1 MKYKNTNEETSS
13 IILLVSLLNL
23 LVYILTLSF
32 TSYGIFRDELYYL
45 ACANRLDLGY
55 VDHPPLSIWV
65 LAVWKFIF
73 GDSVFMIR
81 MVPAV
86 ISSATVFMIGLFT
99 VRLGGGKSAVII
111 STVTFMLSPIF
122 LGMNT
127 IYSMNTFDFFFWI
140 LSAYLFLRII
150 ETENRNLWY
159 TLGIVIGLGLLNKT
173 SMLWLCAGILI
184 GTAFTPLREDLK
196 TKYPYIAAGIAFLI
210 FSPYI
215 IWNLTHDL
223 AHLEFMRNAAT
234 RKYGGLTP
242 VSFVLDLI
250 LILNPISFL
259 IWLPGLVFYFFN
271 RNVKQFR
278 AIGYIWL
285 ATFAVLFINWHSKAE
300 YIAPAFQIL
309 FAGGAVMIIKWNAR
323 LKRLKYALA
332 IPVIVMGIFLS
343 PFARPLLPVENFLA
357 YQSALKLKP
366 PSNEGHE
373 LEGLP
378 QIYADM
384 FGWEDL
390 ARNVSR
396 VYQSLSNEE
405 RKRTIVYCGNY
416 GEAGAIEYYSS
427 SVPDLDGKKFPLPK
441 VVCPH
446 NSYWY
451 FWPEKKQASTIIIIG
466 GELEDHLQ
474 SLERVEAAGVHKT
487 KYAMP
492 YENNLNIFIGRGFKR
507 PLEEIRERDKI
518 FI

>member
-1 MKYKNTNEETSS
+1 MKYKNTIEETFN
-13 IILLVSLLNL
+13 IILLIALLNL

-45 ACANRLDLGY
+45 ACANRLDFGY

-81 MVPAV
+81 LVPAV
-86 ISSATVFMIGLFT
+86 VSSATVFMIGLFT
-99 VRLGGGKSAVII
+99 MRLGGGKSAVII
-111 STVTFMLSPIF
+111 SMLSFMLTPIF
-122 LGMNT
+122 LGMTT
-127 IYSMNTFDFFFWI
+127 IYSMNVFDFFFWI
-140 LSAYLFLRII
+140 LSAYIFLRII
-150 ETENRNLWY
+150 ETENRKLWRV
-159 TLGIVIGLGLLNKT
+159 LGIVIGLGLLNKT

-184 GTAFTPLREDLK
+184 GTVFTPLREDLK

-223 AHLEFMRNAAT
+223 AHLEFMRNAAA

-242 VSFVLDLI
+242 VSFVLDLF
-250 LILNPISFL
+250 LILNPVSVL
-259 IWLPGLVFYFFN
+259 IWIPGLIFYFFN
-271 RNVKQFR
+271 KSSKQFR

-309 FAGGAVMIIKWNAR
+309 FAGGAVMIVKWNAR
-323 LKRLKYALA
+323 RNRLKYALA
-332 IPVIVMGIFLS
+332 VPVIVLAIFLS
-343 PFARPLLPVENFLA
+343 PYARPLLPVENFLG
-357 YQSALKLKP
+357 YQSALKLQP
-366 PSNEGHE
+366 PNTEGNE
-373 LEGLP
+373 LDGLP
-378 QIYADM
+378 QFYADM

-390 ARNVSR
+390 ARNVSN
-396 VYQSLSNEE
+396 VYKSLSQEE
-405 RKRTIVYCGNY
+405 KRRTVVYCSNY
-416 GEAGAIEYYSS
+416 GEAGAIEYYS
-427 SVPDLDGKKFPLPK
+427 KKYSLPK

-451 FWPEKKQASTIIIIG
+451 WSLQNKNAATIIIIG
-466 GELEDHLQ
+466 GEMEDHLQ
-474 SLERVEAAGVHKT
+474 SLERVEAAGLHKT

-492 YENNLNIFIGRGFKR
+492 YENNLTIFIGRGLKKSI
-507 PLEEIRERDKI
+507 EEIRKREKV